1 MNTLARPEWRIPV
14 IYALVGW
21 TTVVLIELV
30 WGHLGPSGSLLHLS
44 NALSIIG
51 VSAVVA
57 HVLLRIHE
65 RRASALRNGLQLA
78 ALEAKNQAILASTI
92 QAAIPSGIIVVDA
105 EARVQSWSASA
116 QALLG
121 WTEAEII
128 GSEVPSSDPVRAAQ
142 YRERL
147 ASISATGVKQRTTM
161 RRHRRDGTLV
171 DLVVDAAPLL
181 SRRDAQGRPL
191 LVLSITDITEV
202 ETLRRDLASAAERWR
217 LGVEAVREGILD
229 WDLLT
234 DRMTRSPLLLE
245 LIGTPDGPAE
255 VHGDEMWKLVWPTDL
270 ALLRAA
276 GQRLRDGVMPRPIKV
291 RIGSLGGAFRWVRL
305 TGVCGALKDGTP
317 ARAVMAVREVTEETT
332 ERATAMAILAIHEGM
347 RDLEPFTVVASRAID
362 RLCAPLGILGLHV
375 LLRDDADS
383 SVPETHVAAHSAPE
397 LAAATDPLAS
407 TAAGLSL
414 LRLEKRSVDPRAP
427 MSALGMSFALARTTV
442 MRYAGG
448 EAPSVIA
455 SAAAQAR
462 VGAVVAVPLQ
472 TSGTPTGVLLAHVAA
487 DATPS
492 ARSIKALERVA
503 SALGALYDTAAGRD
517 RLALHEAALQSAAN
531 GIAIL
536 RDDGIIEHANRAFAD
551 MIGISTE
558 ALIGRVFDAGFLD
571 AVEPAAPHRVRHGAG
586 RQERTLARAAADPL
600 PVQVTLAPIQTR
612 GGLLDRPGE
621 TPGRTIAIVEDLS
634 EQRAYEAQVA
644 HLWRFD
650 ALTGL
655 PNRRFFVD
663 QARAALARVERSGQS
678 LAVLLVDLDDF
689 KHINE
694 GLGWNGGD
702 AVLRTVADRIAAAI
716 RPGDL
721 LARIG
726 GDEFVI
732 LLSPV
737 RDADEVG
744 AVAKRLLTFAHD
756 PRDVVALPH
765 PVDLSVGVALYPQ
778 DGNTPSELLAHA
790 DLALDRA
797 KTSGR
802 RQLRFFAPR
811 MDAAAQ
817 RRTVIERALHGA
829 LERGELRTVLQ
840 PLVRLRDGSLVGAE
854 AQVRWES
861 PVLGAVAPEEFLPV
875 AEEIGLIGGIAR
887 FMLAESAGQLR
898 NWDIAGFPPLRL
910 AVDLPVAQFRSQ
922 TVAEELRRTVAGAG
936 ADPSRI
942 ELELTESALTQDPDA
957 TARTLRTLREVGF
970 SVAIDDFGTS
980 ASSLVALRSHPVG
993 RIKID
998 RSFVTALDAPA
1009 AGGSGEAARA
1019 DGDPVI
1025 VRATVQL
1032 AHALG
1037 LTVVADGVETSAQEA
1052 FLREVGCDEAQGM
1065 RVAPPLEMTDF
1076 VQWARRRLAPH
1087 PRQEARG

>member
-1 MNTLARPEWRIPV
+1 MNDLARPEWRIPV
-14 IYALVGW
+14 IYAVVGSL
-21 TTVVLIELV
+21 TVTLIELL
-30 WGHLGPSGSLLHLS
+30 WGHLGRDGSLVHLG
-44 NALSIIG
+44 NALSIIA
-51 VSAVVA
+51 VSAIVA
-57 HVLLRIHE
+57 HILLRIHE
-65 RRASALRNGLQLA
+65 RRSRALRSGLQLA
-78 ALEAKNQAILASTI
+78 ALEAKNQATLASTI

-105 EARVQSWSASA
+105 DARVQSWSASA

-128 GSEVPSSDPVRAAQ
+128 GMEVPSSDPVRAAQ

-147 ASISATGVKQRTTM
+147 ASISATGIKQRATM

-171 DLVVDAAPLL
+171 DLVVDVAPLP

-191 LVLSITDITEV
+191 LVLSVTDITEV

-229 WDLLT
+229 WDLTT

-276 GQRLRDGVMPRPIKV
+276 GQRLRDGVLPRPIKV
-291 RIGSLGGAFRWVRL
+291 RLGTLGGAFRWVRL
-305 TGVCGALKDGTP
+305 TGVCGALKDGVP
-317 ARAVMAVREVTEETT
+317 ERAVMAVREVTEEVT
-332 ERATAMAILAIHEGM
+332 ERATVMAILAIHEGM

-362 RLCAPLGILGLHV
+362 RLCAPLGILAIHV
-375 LLRDDADS
+375 LLRDDHHEP
-383 SVPETHVAAHSAPE
+383 VPETHVAAHSAPE

-407 TAAGLSL
+407 TAANLAL
-414 LRLEKRSVDPRAP
+414 LRLEKRCLDPRAP
-427 MSALGMSFALARTTV
+427 MSAIGMSFALSSTTV
-442 MRYAGG
+442 MRYAAG

-462 VGAVVAVPLQ
+462 VGAVVVVPLQ
-472 TSGTPTGVLLAHVAA
+472 TTGAPTGVLVAHVAA

-503 SALGALYDTAAGRD
+503 SALGALYDSAASRD

-536 RDDGIIEHANRAFAD
+536 RDDGTIEHANRALAD

-558 ALIGRVFDAGFLD
+558 ALVGRVFDAGFLD
-571 AVEPAAPHRVRHGAG
+571 AVDPAAPHGQRHAAG
-586 RQERTLARAAADPL
+586 RQERTLARATADPL
-600 PVQVTLAPIQTR
+600 PVQVTLAPIETR
-612 GGLLDRPGE
+612 GGLLSRPGD

-644 HLWRFD
+644 NLWRFD

-678 LAVLLVDLDDF
+678 LAVLMVDIDDF
-689 KHINE
+689 KHINA

-702 AVLRTVADRIAAAI
+702 AVLRTVAERIAATI

-721 LARIG
+721 IARIG

-737 RDADEVG
+737 RDVDEVG
-744 AVAKRLLTFAHD
+744 AVAKRLLTFAQD
-756 PRDVVALPH
+756 PRDAFALPH
-765 PVDLSVGVALYPQ
+765 PVDLSVGVAMYPQ
-778 DGNTPSELLAHA
+778 DGTSASELLAHA

-802 RQLRFFAPR
+802 RQLRFFSSR
-811 MDAAAQ
+811 MDSAAQ
-817 RRTVIERALHGA
+817 RRGAIERALHGA

-840 PLVRLRDGSLVGAE
+840 PLVRLRDGALLGAE
-854 AQVRWES
+854 ASVRWES
-861 PVLGAVAPEEFLPV
+861 PILGTVAPEEFLPV
-875 AEEIGLIGGIAR
+875 AEEIGLIDGIGR
-887 FMLAESAGQLR
+887 FVLAESAGQLR
-898 NWDIAGFPPLRL
+898 SWDAAGFPPLRL
-910 AVDLPVAQFRSQ
+910 AVDLSVAQFRSQ
-922 TVAEELRRTVAGAG
+922 SIAEELRRTVAGAG
-936 ADPSRI
+936 VTPARI
-942 ELELTESALTQDPDA
+942 ELELAESALTQDIDA
-957 TARTLRTLREVGF
+957 TARNLRALREAGF
-970 SVAIDDFGTS
+970 SLAIDDFGTA
-980 ASSLVALRSHPVG
+980 ASSLVALRTHPVG

-998 RSFVTALDAPA
+998 RSFVDAIA
-1009 AGGSGEAARA
+1009 
-1019 DGDPVI
+1019 GDPVV

-1037 LTVVADGVETSAQEA
+1037 LTVVAEGVATSAQET
-1052 FLREVGCDEAQGM
+1052 FLRDVGCDEAQGPH
-1065 RVAPPLEMTDF
+1065 VAPPLELMDF
-1076 VQWARRRLAPH
+1076 VHWARHRLAPDD
-1087 PRQEARG
+1087 PRQEARRA